1 MITACASA
9 IAFYAVISDVAD
21 ADPLVNLAKAF
32 SFILLDVSDHFY
44 CSLPFNAFNFKF
56 II

>member
-21 ADPLVNLAKAF
+21 ADPLVNLMKVVF
-32 SFILLDVSDHFY
+32 LYPLMSPTIFIVHCHSMHSILS
-44 CSLPFNAFNFKF
+44 S
-56 II
+56 